1 MIRSSRTGGSIWRNS
16 APSPGSAIW
25 ITATSRVFSRCSVRK
40 SENTP
45 TTLHALPEP
54 ADFAGQLL
62 GDGAGEILITLGR
75 LDEGTDPPDYLF
87 AVIDIKR
94 GLVGQDW
101 QTVND
106 HARRNDPV
114 AHRFRRGTDGDN
126 AVPRNV
132 TDLRARRVG
141 GSGKQRVSRF
151 WCPGNGG
158 PAKGDAARGSVE
170 QGGKLLRIRLITEY
184 LPADN
189 RLLFLEPRPVG
200 RGAADAAVL
209 PGIDGLNNHGIAK
222 GRRIAAHLQIILI
235 IIDA

>member
-75 LDEGTDPPDYLF
+75 LDEGTYPPDHLF
-87 AVIDIKR
+87 AVIDIER
-94 GLVGQDW
+94 GLIGQDW

-132 TDLRARRVG
+132 NDLPARLVG
-141 GSGKQRVSRF
+141 VAGKQRVSMFER
-151 WCPGNGG
+151 PGNGG
-158 PAKGDAARGSVE
+158 SAKGEAARRRVE
-170 QGGKLLRIRLITEY
+170 QGGEILRIRLIGDY

-200 RGAADAAVL
+200 RGDADAAVL
-209 PGIDGLNNHGIAK
+209 PGLDGLNHHGIAK
-222 GRRIAAHLQIILI
+222 
-235 IIDA
+235 